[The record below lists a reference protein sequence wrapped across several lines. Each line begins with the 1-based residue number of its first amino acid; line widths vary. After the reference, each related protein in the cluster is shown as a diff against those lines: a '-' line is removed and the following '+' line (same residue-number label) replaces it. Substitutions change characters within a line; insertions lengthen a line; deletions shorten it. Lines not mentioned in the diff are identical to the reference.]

1 MEVIE
6 SKQAFLFSLVNP
18 FGTEPV
24 RIPADEK
31 ESGCV
36 IACKKSLGPSFG
48 QDYWSEKYLHISNN
62 AQSSRSSY
70 SRLRVLEENKE
81 ICSSRVLKILPS
93 MITKCLNFTSDNIRT
108 LSTSVVGLAKDV
120 REWKINST
128 FVKEVDL

>member
-24 RIPADEK
+24 RIPVDEK

-48 QDYWSEKYLHISNN
+48 RDYWSEKYLHIEIQIQCEREIAITNGN
-62 AQSSRSSY
+62 LDKYR
-70 SRLRVLEENKE
+70 NKWTTLC
-81 ICSSRVLKILPS
+81 I
-93 MITKCLNFTSDNIRT
+93 SD
-108 LSTSVVGLAKDV
+108 
-120 REWKINST
+120 
-128 FVKEVDL
+128 

>member
-70 SRLRVLEENKE
+70 SRLREKFSCPGGKQGDLFFTGT
-81 ICSSRVLKILPS
+81 KILPS
-93 MITKCLNFTSDNIRT
+93 MITKSLNFTSDNFRT
-108 LSTSVVGLAKDV
+108 LSISVLV
-120 REWKINST
+120 
-128 FVKEVDL
+128 